1 MMESCAR
8 AGQEYA
14 VHAESLGFYRQQRLI
29 LADVNLSIPRGQR
42 WVLFGPNGIGKS
54 TLVSM
59 MAMRMFPNVGHMEVL
74 GSRTVGGGDLQK
86 HRSRIALASASFGR
100 EISPIEDP
108 LNVVMGVMRGQFGNE
123 WREHTLEEYERAMAI
138 MERFGI
144 DYLAGKT
151 MAKLSEGERTRVL
164 ICRALLADADLLILD
179 EPTTG
184 LDLGGRELIMRELGG
199 VGTADDDRTIVI
211 VTHQLEEIP
220 AGFDHIALM
229 GRIDRER
236 YDDYCERH
244 PQIYS
249 TLEGNPL
256 PGSVVFTGALEDGL
270 TEDRLGALFGLD
282 LEIRRIGTR
291 WTARRKADR

>member
-1 MMESCAR
+1 MSSDAR
-8 AGQEYA
+8 TEQEYT

-29 LADVNLSIPRGQR
+29 LADVNLDIPRGQR

-59 MAMRMFPNVGHMEVL
+59 MAMRMFPNVGHMTVL
-74 GSRTVGGGDLQK
+74 GSRTVGGSDIQQ
-86 HRSRIALASASFGR
+86 HRRRIALASASFGR

-108 LNVVMGVMRGQFGNE
+108 LNVVMDIMRGRFGNT
-123 WREHTLEEYERAMAI
+123 WRDHTQDEIDRAMDI

-144 DYLAGKT
+144 DYLAGKQMT
-151 MAKLSEGERTRVL
+151 RLSEGERTRVL

-184 LDLGGRELIMRELGG
+184 LDLGGRELIMRELGK

-220 AGFDHIALM
+220 DGFDHIALM
-229 GRIDRER
+229 GRIDRAR

-256 PGSVVFTGALEDGL
+256 PGSVIFTGTLEDGL
-270 TEDRLGALFGLD
+270 TSERLGALFGLD
-282 LEIRRIGTR
+282 LDVRRVGTR
-291 WTARRKADR
+291 WTALRKI